1 MSYGHH
7 NTREYSIPSRR
18 RQLPNNALFCYNE
31 VCGTIAEL
39 QIALRGDLRL
49 VLMDT
54 HSTIYD
60 VIVIG
65 AGHAGCEAAHAAAR
79 MGCRTLLLT
88 IDLDKLAHMSC
99 NPSIGGPAKGH
110 LVREVDAL
118 GGLMGRV
125 TDRTFIQIRLL
136 NESKGPAV
144 QALRAQADKRLYAKV
159 MKEAIE
165 GTPNLDLKQA
175 MVDRIVP
182 LQGIENEAL
191 RIEKQLSS
199 DMSSPSQFAILNSQF
214 AVVTHTGR
222 TYYSRALVLTTGT
235 FLRGRAIA
243 GGAIWGAGRAGEAP
257 AVALGEDLASLG
269 FPLVRL
275 KTGTPPRIDA
285 RTIDFSLTDVQP
297 GSDAPRYFGHYYVRD
312 GGCGMGDGKSPLF
325 PIPDLPSP
333 AYTGPHAP
341 IFPHAQVEG
350 WRPQLPCYLV
360 HTTPEFHAIIRANLD
375 RAPLFSGVIE
385 GVGPRYCP
393 SIEDKIVR
401 FADKERHGMFLE
413 PEGWSTNEVYVQGCN
428 TSLPEDVQWAML
440 RAIPALR
447 NVEIMRVGYAIE
459 YDAIATGEIT
469 ADLAAKRLRGLYL
482 AGQINGTTGYEE
494 AAAQGII
501 AGINAAR
508 YVQGRPP
515 IILRRD
521 EAYIGVLI
529 DDLVTK
535 EIHEPY
541 RMFTSRAEHRLLL
554 RTDNADLRLT
564 PLAGELGLV
573 DSVRAAAVER
583 KQVQTAELLE
593 QLRSRRVFPSA
604 VMNERL
610 AANGI
615 ASMSDEMTAE
625 ELLRRPELRY
635 AHIQAALDLPNVPAE
650 VAEQVEIEAQYGGYL
665 AKQQREVDRLR
676 RMESRRLPAD
686 IDYDVIRGLRNEARQ
701 VLARFRPATL
711 GQAAR
716 LAGINPADM
725 AVLLV
730 ALERT
735 SRESRT
741 AQGD

>member
-1 MSYGHH
+1 
-7 NTREYSIPSRR
+7 
-18 RQLPNNALFCYNE
+18 
-31 VCGTIAEL
+31 
-39 QIALRGDLRL
+39 
-49 VLMDT
+49 MDT
-54 HSTIYD
+54 HPTIYD
-60 VIVIG
+60 LIVIG

-110 LVREVDAL
+110 LVREIDAL

-125 TDRTFIQIRLL
+125 TDHTFIQIRLL

-159 MKEAIE
+159 MKEMIE
-165 GTPNLDLKQA
+165 ATPNLDLKQA
-175 MVDRIVP
+175 MVERIVP
-182 LQGIENEAL
+182 PNIQESEFESQN
-191 RIEKQLSS
+191 RDSS
-199 DMSSPSQFAILNSQF
+199 DSLNGGERSTPYADSRRLNAVF
-214 AVVTHTGR
+214 SVVTHTGR
-222 TYYSRALVLTTGT
+222 IYQSRALVLTTGT
-235 FLRGRAIA
+235 FLRGRAVA

-257 AVALGEDLASLG
+257 AVALGEDLAALG

-285 RTIDFSLTDVQP
+285 RTIDFALADVQQ
-297 GSDAPRYFGHYYVRD
+297 GSDVPHYFGHYYAGD
-312 GGCGMGDGKSPLF
+312 AGCGMRDGEIS
-325 PIPDLPSP
+325 PSP
-333 AYTGPHAP
+333 AYTGPPAS
-341 IFPHAQVEG
+341 IYPHARTAG

-440 RAIPALR
+440 RTIPALR
-447 NVEIMRVGYAIE
+447 GVELMRVGYAIE
-459 YDAIATGEIT
+459 YDAVATGEIA

-494 AAAQGII
+494 AAAQGMI

-515 IILRRD
+515 VILRRD

-554 RTDNADLRLT
+554 RADNADLRLT

-573 DSVRAAAVER
+573 EPARLAAVER
-583 KQVQTAELLE
+583 KRAQTDELRELL
-593 QLRSRRVFPSA
+593 RGRRVFPSA
-604 VMNERL
+604 ATNERL

-615 ASMSDEMTAE
+615 APLSDEMTAE
-625 ELLRRPELRY
+625 ELLRRPEVHYQQL
-635 AHIQAALDLPNVPAE
+635 QAALALPDTTAE
-650 VAEQVEIEAQYGGYL
+650 VAEQAEIEAKYGGYL

-676 RMESRRLPAD
+676 RMESRRLPGD
-686 IDYDVIRGLRNEARQ
+686 IDYTMIRGLRNEARQ
-701 VLARFRPATL
+701 VLTRFRPATL

-716 LAGINPADM
+716 LAGINPADV

-730 ALERT
+730 ALERST
-735 SRESRT
+735 KAPMVATRE
-741 AQGD
+741 A